1 VHRIVWILDYMG
13 NTMSI
18 SEYELFGVSHHAN
31 ETNTYRAV
39 NKGIST
45 MAEKNKTTTTT
56 QEKKFAGVA
65 KETEVKAATFCVLA
79 FVLGLCCA
87 LMLGCKTSAKVE
99 GGAEIIELKPLKMQ
113 ELTYP
118 VHDYSK
124 ICADCGFSEWTDSWC
139 EAHIGETAFCSA
151 SK

>member
-1 VHRIVWILDYMG
+1 
-13 NTMSI
+13 
-18 SEYELFGVSHHAN
+18 
-31 ETNTYRAV
+31 
-39 NKGIST
+39 
-45 MAEKNKTTTTT
+45 MAEKNTQTETT
-56 QEKKFAGVA
+56 EERFIDMV
-65 KETEVKAATFCVLA
+65 KETEIKSAVFCALA
-79 FVLGLCCA
+79 LLLGLCCA
-87 LMLGCKTSAKVE
+87 LMLGCSTSAKVE

-118 VHDYSK
+118 VYDYSK